1 MMEEPHAPEGDLEA
15 ERGKSGMR
23 MAAETPN
30 LKTQQDPATR
40 PQVDLSGQ
48 VLGDF
53 QLLRLLGEGGMG
65 QVYLAEQVSLRRR
78 VALKLLRPELAR
90 DEISRRRFEAEA
102 KAVAQLTHPNV
113 VQVYSVGEHEGR
125 HYMALEYVDGRN
137 LRDYLARKGP
147 PELSVVLSVA
157 RQVTSA
163 LQRAGELGIIHRDIK
178 PENILLTKKGDAKV
192 ADFGLSR
199 MIEGEPAAQN
209 LTQTGVTM
217 GTPLYMS
224 PEQVEGRPLD
234 PRTDIY
240 SFGVTCYHMLAG
252 APPFSGDNAFAV
264 ALQHVQQEP
273 PPLEQVRPDL
283 PPELC
288 AIVARMRAK
297 KPDDRYQTPREI
309 LKDLKRFGDILSGGN
324 TQPLIATTPTS
335 RMAPLPEAARRS
347 TTIVAAPAN
356 KHRRVPWW
364 GAASLLI
371 AAGAGSALG
380 WYLRPPPIEE
390 EPEQPAALSPEIG
403 AVLDSGREQEEALV
417 KLVSGTSNPGKDDS
431 KIQDGLKYRIDLA
444 YHYLSQQP
452 RAVDKA
458 KDLFE
463 QMRKSGVPLYQQVA
477 PVGEGI
483 VKAFQDKTKESN
495 DLFDRHLPGATLQ
508 EFATR
513 PELTRNA
520 KLRFLLAEALY
531 HNHINCDRQKEPF
544 PDKLR
549 RIEELLKRATA
560 RVGG

>member
-273 PPLEQVRPDL
+273 PPLDQVRPDL

-288 AIVARMRAK
+288 AIVARMMAK
-297 KPDDRYQTPREI
+297 KPEDRYQTPREI

-324 TQPLIATTPTS
+324 TQPLIATTPTPK
-335 RMAPLPEAARRS
+335 MVPLPDAARRS
-347 TTIVAAPAN
+347 TTIVAAPVS
-356 KHRRVPWW
+356 KHRRLLWW

-380 WYLRPPPIEE
+380 WYLRPTPIEE

-403 AVLDSGREQEEALV
+403 AVLDSGREQEEALI
-417 KLVSGTSNPGKDDS
+417 KLVNGTSNPGKDDS

-452 RAVDKA
+452 RGVDKA

-463 QMRKSGVPLYQQVA
+463 QMRKSGVTQYQQVA
-477 PVGEGI
+477 VVGEGI
-483 VKAFQDKTKESN
+483 VKAFQDKTKESISLLETN
-495 DLFDRHLPGATLQ
+495 LPIPAD
-508 EFATR
+508 FPTR
-513 PELTRNA
+513 PELTRNT
-520 KLRFLLAEALY
+520 KLRFLLSEALY
-531 HNHINCDRQKEPF
+531 HNRINCDRQKEPF
-544 PDKLR
+544 PDKLK
-549 RIEELLKRATA
+549 RIEELLKRAPA
-560 RVGG
+560 RPGG